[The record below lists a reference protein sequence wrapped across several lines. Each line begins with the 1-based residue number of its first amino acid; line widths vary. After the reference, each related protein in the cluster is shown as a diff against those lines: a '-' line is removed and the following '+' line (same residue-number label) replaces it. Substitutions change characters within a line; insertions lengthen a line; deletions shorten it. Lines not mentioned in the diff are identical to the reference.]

1 VAPATASG
9 RDNEENAMSKL
20 LVLMMAFGLAASAA
34 TAGDATEEDQAI
46 KQIDEMIAKAD
57 VNKDDAQWRTSLP
70 KPEPATFDPA
80 KSYYA
85 NMQTNKGPVRIK
97 LLPDVAPMHVT
108 SFIYLTRM
116 GFYDGLAFHRVIP
129 GFMAQ
134 GGCPLGTGTGSPGYK
149 YGGEFKPGVTHDRG
163 GLLSMANAGAGTD
176 GSQFFLT
183 FVATPHLDGKH
194 TIYGEVQ
201 DMATL
206 KAIEPLGSPSGRTS
220 ETVKIETVT
229 IEVE

>member
-1 VAPATASG
+1 M
-9 RDNEENAMSKL
+9 RKL
-20 LVLMMAFGLAASAA
+20 LLAMMALGLAVPAV
-34 TAGDATEEDQAI
+34 TAEDAPKEDQAI
-46 KQIDEMIAKAD
+46 KQIDEMIASAD
-57 VNKDDAQWRTSLP
+57 VNKDDAQWRTKLS
-70 KPEPATFDPA
+70 KPEPATFDA
-80 KSYYA
+80 SRSYYA
-85 NMQTNKGPVRIK
+85 NMTTNKGPVRIK

-116 GFYDGLAFHRVIP
+116 GFYDDLAFHRVIP

-134 GGCPLGTGTGSPGYK
+134 GGCPLGTGTGGPGYK
-149 YGGEFKPGVTHDRG
+149 YGGEFSESVKHDRG
-163 GLLSMANAGAGTD
+163 GFLSMANAGPGTD

-194 TIYGEVQ
+194 TIYGEVA

-206 KAIEPLGSPSGRTS
+206 KAIEALGSRTGKTS
-220 ETVKIETVT
+220 EPIKIETVT